1 MHVGT
6 GLKDTAGDGLD
17 SQLDFSFDTFGP
29 GIGPS
34 ELNANGDFSG
44 GMRNWR
50 PEIQGNEG
58 NSSVYWAKEPGSET
72 PTIVLK
78 RTDTSDGGQTG
89 LYQSYLGIE
98 QGYSLEVTVT
108 YKRISGSTT
117 GDHRLQVLAWYG
129 SQGDEFASN
138 TGFGGGYLDAD
149 ESIDSDWVTA
159 TATFYFDGPRLGA
172 IWITQGGH
180 EFGLFQQS
188 GMMFR
193 SLAIIAFFLCSSML
207 SGRGMPFVDAGR
219 QVVNV
224 NTDRLTRATL
234 TIVTFNMLHGYG
246 SRLNDSTLE
255 ERLELLAA
263 GIAEAKPDVVFLQEA
278 SVTPGRHGNVA
289 ERLRDALNERL
300 RGEEISYNSVF
311 AMANGSRLIGF
322 FEGSAIL
329 SRFQILSADSLV
341 YAAQALI
348 PPERRIALRARVATG
363 GETGEAGARSIE
375 IIGTHLTNTEARKR
389 GG

>member
-1 MHVGT
+1 
-6 GLKDTAGDGLD
+6 
-17 SQLDFSFDTFGP
+17 
-29 GIGPS
+29 
-34 ELNANGDFSG
+34 
-44 GMRNWR
+44 
-50 PEIQGNEG
+50 
-58 NSSVYWAKEPGSET
+58 
-72 PTIVLK
+72 
-78 RTDTSDGGQTG
+78 
-89 LYQSYLGIE
+89 
-98 QGYSLEVTVT
+98 
-108 YKRISGSTT
+108 
-117 GDHRLQVLAWYG
+117 
-129 SQGDEFASN
+129 
-138 TGFGGGYLDAD
+138 
-149 ESIDSDWVTA
+149 
-159 TATFYFDGPRLGA
+159 
-172 IWITQGGH
+172 
-180 EFGLFQQS
+180 
-188 GMMFR
+188 MMFR
-193 SLAIIAFFLCSSML
+193 SLAIMAFFLCSSLL

-234 TIVTFNMLHGYG
+234 TVVTFNMLHGYG

-263 GIAEAKPDVVFLQEA
+263 GIAEAKPDVVLLQEA

-300 RGEEISYNSVF
+300 RGEEIFYNSVF

-348 PPERRIALRARVATG
+348 PPERRIALRARVVTG

-375 IIGTHLTNTEARKR
+375 IIGTHLTNTETRKKGWLTRTTQAKELAAWLRSESDEEPTLRVIGGDFNDAPDSETVQSMIASGSRDAWSEGPGFTALSGSVTDPNARADARIDYIFVHGRLATVEWFRPFLDRTFPRR
-389 GG
+389 GGGVLWASDHIGVLAGIGLR